1 MSTTTDSPSL
11 RTIAIF
17 CRASAG
23 AKLRNNALGMM
34 PGSKSLT
41 GLEVHG
47 WTCPMESK
55 QRPSVVGSWAVEYL
69 STYLGTYLGTSV
81 AKLCLFSFRPQIPNH
96 TVCKPLRQISS

>member
-55 QRPSVVGSWAVEYL
+55 QRPSVFEESHGVPDGVGSWAVNYL
-69 STYLGTYLGTSV
+69 PT
-81 AKLCLFSFRPQIPNH
+81 
-96 TVCKPLRQISS
+96 